1 MNLTTLLLSLA
12 FLPTALTPVNSTQF
26 FIPPDTPSVIMFESD
41 PTAETDSGN
50 AQENASETE
59 FILCS
64 VNGQELQR
72 LNAQT
77 QNVPNSGK
85 KRLVLDLTLP
95 QGYFELR
102 AAATGQTFGIV
113 SLPPFCET
121 ETQDLQ
127 KLADPFF
134 AIDGAM
140 SWLVRQNDLDRQRD
154 EMVQIAR
161 RSGIGMI
168 RDRLSWNGCQTKPGT
183 ENIQLETP
191 RHYDSCR
198 KTAMRH
204 GVLVLELCH
213 DAPSWMEKTGTRY
226 PKDLHAA
233 RDFWNVVTPA
243 WNRTWGGME
252 VWNEPEISFGGE
264 LPADQYAAILKT
276 LAYQH
281 QNSPAEKQK
290 LKETGLRTPLVGGV
304 MATCHR
310 KWLDTA
316 HECGML
322 GLCDVFSFHT
332 YAHAPA
338 VEKIYS
344 NFQAWLRD
352 SGQPEKP
359 MWLTECGRPWALGP
373 GRPPQEQDLTSAI
386 DIVMKGVEAKA
397 FGIQRYFPFVFPY
410 YEERENN
417 FGMMS
422 RDYTPLRSIA
432 AYAQFVRVMAHR
444 EYLGDLPIPNGG
456 WTHARVFSPSR
467 SESSSLDDAKKKA
480 LTAVIYA
487 PEPTARK
494 LSLPCPILHAERVT
508 GEQLPV
514 DPQTNSLESPDG
526 FVYVWIA
533 ETDARKFLNTQT
545 NMNRLRAEKLGDPKA
560 KTDMKAGISP
570 LVLRYE
576 LDEEK
581 ILWNAAGYLFPTH
594 CEEEVT
600 LKFTVS
606 NLSETSRTVPV
617 SYRALCA
624 GTTLRGPAELTVPA
638 NGTASFDLRV
648 IPGTEYLKTLEFC
661 PIEVTTEDRIVVK
674 LRTTVTLDQLLST
687 AAETRRLELLEFSR
701 WRHSSAPCC
710 DKRKF
715 AQTGDTWTL
724 MAHFTEGDHWIY
736 PHFTLPENVDLS
748 QFDGVIVKARCW
760 DHHQKTQVRFFAY
773 QPNGAFFTSE
783 SIIPTDGEW
792 HAVQIPFSNLTRCTA
807 AGGEPAGDFDPK
819 KVRDISFG
827 ANTKGDSIIVE
838 IKDCFLYKK

>member
-1 MNLTTLLLSLA
+1 
-12 FLPTALTPVNSTQF
+12 
-26 FIPPDTPSVIMFESD
+26 
-41 PTAETDSGN
+41 
-50 AQENASETE
+50 
-59 FILCS
+59 
-64 VNGQELQR
+64 
-72 LNAQT
+72 
-77 QNVPNSGK
+77 
-85 KRLVLDLTLP
+85 
-95 QGYFELR
+95 
-102 AAATGQTFGIV
+102 
-113 SLPPFCET
+113 
-121 ETQDLQ
+121 
-127 KLADPFF
+127 
-134 AIDGAM
+134 
-140 SWLVRQNDLDRQRD
+140 
-154 EMVQIAR
+154 
-161 RSGIGMI
+161 
-168 RDRLSWNGCQTKPGT
+168 
-183 ENIQLETP
+183 
-191 RHYDSCR
+191 
-198 KTAMRH
+198 
-204 GVLVLELCH
+204 
-213 DAPSWMEKTGTRY
+213 
-226 PKDLHAA
+226 
-233 RDFWNVVTPA
+233 
-243 WNRTWGGME
+243 
-252 VWNEPEISFGGE
+252 
-264 LPADQYAAILKT
+264 
-276 LAYQH
+276 
-281 QNSPAEKQK
+281 
-290 LKETGLRTPLVGGV
+290 
-304 MATCHR
+304 
-310 KWLDTA
+310 
-316 HECGML
+316 
-322 GLCDVFSFHT
+322 
-332 YAHAPA
+332 
-338 VEKIYS
+338 
-344 NFQAWLRD
+344 
-352 SGQPEKP
+352 
-359 MWLTECGRPWALGP
+359 
-373 GRPPQEQDLTSAI
+373 
-386 DIVMKGVEAKA
+386 
-397 FGIQRYFPFVFPY
+397 
-410 YEERENN
+410 
-417 FGMMS
+417 
-422 RDYTPLRSIA
+422 
-432 AYAQFVRVMAHR
+432 
-444 EYLGDLPIPNGG
+444 
-456 WTHARVFSPSR
+456 
-467 SESSSLDDAKKKA
+467 
-480 LTAVIYA
+480 
-487 PEPTARK
+487 
-494 LSLPCPILHAERVT
+494 
-508 GEQLPV
+508 
-514 DPQTNSLESPDG
+514 
-526 FVYVWIA
+526 
-533 ETDARKFLNTQT
+533 
-545 NMNRLRAEKLGDPKA
+545 
-560 KTDMKAGISP
+560 MKAGISP